1 MSFPLTIANGK
12 FYPVAFRKGPQT
24 SFYRSLPVLSKGP
37 TEHSSALNKPLL
49 HFNDETLAAKY
60 STEFAARQSQ
70 VTYLIPLSGR
80 LNINYKGQPHIIKPG
95 TLYILDLSA
104 GDRIKITNPQREE
117 LSNYLI
123 LSTESMATFSKMTQF
138 VYFDLSSAEQARQ
151 KLLEIHAIGHP
162 SISGTFKKVSM
173 GRYNAREDFSYYP
186 HKREANKTLFYV
198 VSGSFE
204 VEGRLLQDRDG
215 LMLWNTDQVQM
226 ESMEQDSILLIFEY
240 ATRW

>member
-12 FYPVAFRKGPQT
+12 FYPKAFRKGPQT
-24 SFYRSLPVLSKGP
+24 SFYRSLPVLSNGP
-37 TEHSSALNKPLL
+37 SEHTSALNKPLL

-60 STEFAARQSQ
+60 STEYVARQSQ

-80 LNINYKGQPHIIKPG
+80 LNVNYKGQPHIIKPG
-95 TLYILDLSA
+95 TLYILDLDA
-104 GDRIKITNPQREE
+104 EDTIKMTNPQRDE

-123 LSTESMATFSKMTQF
+123 LSTEAMATFSKMTQF
-138 VYFDLSSAEQARQ
+138 IYFDLTKENIRKQ
-151 KLLEIHAIGHP
+151 LLEIHAIGHP
-162 SISGTFKKVSM
+162 SISGTFKRMSM
-173 GRYNAREDFSYYP
+173 GKYAAREDFNYFP
-186 HKREANKTLFYV
+186 HKRDANKTLFYV

-204 VEGRLLQDRDG
+204 VEGRLLQSRDG

-226 ESMEQDSILLIFEY
+226 ESLEHDSVLLIFEY